1 MASVLRQRDFGLL
14 WGAQTVSELGT
25 AVTLVAFPLVAIT
38 ALHASNFEVG
48 VISASSTAAW
58 MLVGLPAGVWVDR
71 LRRRPV
77 MIATDL
83 GRALLMASV
92 PVAWALGALTVAQLI
107 VVALLAGVLTV
118 FFNVANTAFLPVV
131 VAGDRL
137 ADGNSA
143 LQASFATAGIAGPS
157 LGGGL
162 VQLVGAPAAVLADA
176 VSFVVSALCVWRI
189 RSPEPPPVPAAG
201 RRLSAEVAEGVRY
214 VLGHQLTRAI
224 VTSVTLSNFLFGGF
238 EAVVFVFLARQLGLR
253 AGVVGVL
260 FALGGVGALLGSM
273 TAGAVSRRFGD
284 ARPLWVSSA
293 VTAAGGLLLPLAMP
307 GWGLAWFV
315 AGMLVLN
322 AGIAAFNVY
331 VLSAIQ
337 AGTQARLLGRVIAST
352 RMFTRGGIAL
362 GGLAGGALATV
373 VSPRVALAILMGLE
387 VVTPL
392 LMWLSPVGR
401 VRHLAELTAAGTD
414 A

>member
-14 WGAQTVSELGT
+14 WGAQTVSELGS

-48 VISASSTAAW
+48 VISASATAAW

-83 GRALLMASV
+83 GRAVLMASV

-118 FFNVANTAFLPVV
+118 FFDVANTAFLPVV
-131 VAGDRL
+131 VASDQL

-189 RSPEPPPVPAAG
+189 RTPEPAPVPAAG
-201 RRLSAEVAEGVRY
+201 RRLSAEMAEGVRY
-214 VLGHQLTRAI
+214 VLGHPLTRAI
-224 VTSVTLSNFLFGGF
+224 VSSVTLSNFLFGGF

-260 FALGGVGALLGSM
+260 FAVGGVGALLGSVA
-273 TAGAVSRRFGD
+273 AGTVSRRFGD
-284 ARPLWVSSA
+284 ARPLWLSSA
-293 VTAAGGLLLPLAMP
+293 VTAAGGLLLPLATP
-307 GWGLAWFV
+307 GWGLAWFI
-315 AGMLVLN
+315 AGMVVLN

-331 VLSAIQ
+331 VLSAVQ
-337 AGTQARLLGRVIAST
+337 AGTEPRLLGRVIAST
-352 RMFTRGGIAL
+352 RLFTRGGIAL
-362 GGLAGGALATV
+362 GGLAGGALASV
-373 VSPRVALAILMGLE
+373 VSPKAALAILMGLE
-387 VVTPL
+387 VLTPL
-392 LMWLSPVGR
+392 GLWLSPVGR
-401 VRHLAELTAAGTD
+401 VRHLADLDAAR
-414 A
+414 AE